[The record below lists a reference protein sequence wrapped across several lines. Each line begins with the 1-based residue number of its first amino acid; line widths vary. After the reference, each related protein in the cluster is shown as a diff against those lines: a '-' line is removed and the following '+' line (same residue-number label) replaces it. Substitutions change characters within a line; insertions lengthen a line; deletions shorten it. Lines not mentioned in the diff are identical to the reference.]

1 MTYDQDGV
9 QRLRE
14 ELDDAIGHYMVAVSA
29 VLLDEGLPVAG
40 VSAFGSY
47 DDPSQADFDGDVE
60 GSVEFTQAFQR
71 RLSAEEGGAGLLW
84 CGVSGWC
91 FFRTPHGSGRG
102 LMHSARWMGAGL
114 LPAPARVA
122 AFLSEVRMDPSAAGS
137 AERPFYR
144 APRAEPRALLARLRE
159 VGGGTAAEEGYFD
172 QRFASVRTEACQ
184 ERVLAALTEPEQDL
198 VEVVL
203 HTGEIESLVRF
214 LEFAEGAAPRPEAR
228 ELARRLGSDLALR
241 ARDGR
246 ESHQEHRTAF
256 AYAVERD

>member
-14 ELDDAIGHYMVAVSA
+14 ELEDAIGHYMVAVSA
-29 VLLDEGLPVAG
+29 ELLQEGVPVAG

-71 RLSAEEGGAGLLW
+71 RLTAGGGGAGLLW

-91 FFRTPHGSGRG
+91 LFRTPDGSGRG
-102 LMHSARWMGAGL
+102 LMHAARWMGAGL
-114 LPAPARVA
+114 LPDPARVA
-122 AFLSEVRMDPSAAGS
+122 AFLSEVQMDPSAAGS

-144 APRAEPRALLARLRE
+144 SPRADPRALLARLRT
-159 VGGGTAAEEGYFD
+159 VGDEGAAEGAYFD
-172 QRFASVRTEACQ
+172 QRFARVRAQACQ
-184 ERVLAALTEPEQDL
+184 ERVLAALTEPEQEL

-203 HTGEIESLVRF
+203 HTGELDSLVGF
-214 LEFAEGAAPRPEAR
+214 LEYAEGAAPRPGAR

-246 ESHQEHRTAF
+246 DSHQEHRTAF
-256 AYAVERD
+256 AYAVEQG